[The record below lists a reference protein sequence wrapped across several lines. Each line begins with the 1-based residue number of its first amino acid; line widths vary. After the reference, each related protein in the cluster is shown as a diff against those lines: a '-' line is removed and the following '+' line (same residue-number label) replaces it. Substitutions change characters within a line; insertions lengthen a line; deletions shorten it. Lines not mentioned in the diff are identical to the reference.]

1 MVMYI
6 SMGRKGIRLSA
17 TLALC
22 VCLISPSLF
31 GEEKA
36 IELGKDRRWRE
47 MRSLDGIAAVPGRWG
62 FTDLA
67 LSTGEYA
74 LDKTTEMLFHFNAP
88 GESDARAA
96 YDLAK
101 DGPLVADSVSA
112 LGSGS
117 AAFTGSPS
125 GVDLVAPSGSLFSP
139 GAVWGD
145 FTIEMWLYPAT
156 LSNGETIL
164 AWEGS
169 LKEGGTSIA
178 QSLRASLS
186 NRKLAWDFAELF
198 TLPAGKRLRVRLA
211 GTRQLLPRVWHHH
224 LLRFDAR
231 TGMLEYLLDG
241 APEAIGWITSS
252 GGESGDVAVPRI
264 GREHS
269 SPVSLG
275 PGFTG
280 FLDELRVSRRFVEDP
295 TLTRFLGRTGSA
307 VSTILDLGFTAT
319 RILAVEATASEP
331 GDSAVQFSYQV
342 SDVWRGPRLLKGDTD
357 WVPFRP
363 GEPMENVRGRYV
375 QLMVELFPDGTRTRS
390 PRLSSIRVVYEPNI
404 PPVPPAGLAGSAGN
418 GKVTLSWR
426 KSTEP
431 GVKGYLVYYGEAP
444 STYLGASGA
453 TGASSA
459 QGTDA
464 SAPDSPIDASDAT
477 RIEIGGLANGTLYY
491 FAVAAYDSSEPRQQ
505 SAFSAE
511 VSARPSRIFK

>member
-1 MVMYI
+1 MPIIMVMYI

-17 TLALC
+17 MLALC
-22 VCLISPSLF
+22 LCLISPSLF

-36 IELGKDRRWRE
+36 IELGKDKRWRD
-47 MRSLDGIAAVPGRWG
+47 MRSLDGLAVVPGRWG
-62 FTDLA
+62 FQDLA

-74 LDKTTEMLFHFNAP
+74 VDRTTEMLFHFNAT

-96 YDLAK
+96 YELAK

-117 AAFTGSPS
+117 AAFTGSSS
-125 GVDLVAPSGSLFSP
+125 GVDLIAPSGSLFSP

-156 LSNGETIL
+156 LANGETIL

-169 LKEGGTSIA
+169 LKQGDTRIA
-178 QSLRASLS
+178 QSLRASLVD
-186 NRKLAWDFAELF
+186 RKLAWDFAELF
-198 TLPAGKRLRVRLA
+198 TLPDGKRLRVRLA

-224 LLRFDAR
+224 MLRFDAR

-241 APEAIGWITSS
+241 VPEAIAWLTSS
-252 GGESGDVAVPRI
+252 GGEAGDVAVAKI

-275 PGFTG
+275 AGFTG
-280 FLDELRVSRRFVEDP
+280 FLDELRVSRSFVEDP
-295 TLTRFLGRTGSA
+295 TLRRFLGRTGSA
-307 VSTILDLGFTAT
+307 VSSILDLGFTAT
-319 RILAVEATASEP
+319 RILRIEATASEP

-342 SDVWRGPRLLKGDTD
+342 SDLWNGPRLLKGDTD

-363 GEPMENVRGRYV
+363 SSDLPETVRGRYV
-375 QLMVELFPDGTRTRS
+375 QLMVELFPDGTRTQS
-390 PRLSSIRVVYEPNI
+390 PRVSSIRVVYEPNI
-404 PPVPPAGLAGSAGN
+404 PPVPPGGLVASAGN
-418 GKVTLSWR
+418 GKVSLSWR

-431 GVKGYLVYYGEAP
+431 GVKGYLVYFGEAP
-444 STYLGASGA
+444 STYLGATSALGA
-453 TGASSA
+453 G
-459 QGTDA
+459 A
-464 SAPDSPIDASDAT
+464 SAPGSPIDAGQST

-511 VSARPSRIFK
+511 VSARPSRIFQ